1 VTLHIK
7 AKNYHRSI
15 WELLLYHGCVDTH
28 DREWVQNELLDAGMS
43 WSKVQERFLAQYRT
57 AALTS
62 KYHNEFVNLDSK
74 RFPTPQAFN
83 YRVAQLISRFGG
95 SMTEYTTIKHVE
107 SSLPAFYKEKVMEVK
122 YKSQIQQASA
132 AAAAS
137 SSTAMGLLNQTL
149 ALSHGSEF
157 RFTTLTDLFNVIT
170 NISVLHPHEW
180 SKAYAM
186 RNGDKRVTFAADCS
200 HQPYPR
206 TFQRRGQ
213 GYQRNRDN
221 NGHDNNN
228 NTVDSS
234 RIPIPRNSK
243 LEPSASGQP
252 TRVGSKHK
260 GKSKTPTP
268 HRHAVPTSPAR
279 PGVPT
284 AQAPSF
290 SVNSANTTTSHNPHN
305 RPAAPAAPGTHKYP
319 ANAVPTCATCNKR
332 GHTTAEH
339 IDNFKPECDVCKGS
353 HTTRNHD
360 RINSFNNRSS
370 ASFRPP
376 RQSVIRIDDQNIHI
390 LDHEDRYDV
399 LPAPVIDAPTVARA
413 KYAGQ
418 QNNVFIT
425 VAECN
430 NYQRQF
436 THLNL
441 DSGAD
446 LSCINLALVHH
457 YQLPVSPPTGVLQV
471 AGFQAG
477 MTISRI
483 GTVVINL
490 TVHLPLLQRSVVSFR
505 KTFEVVDMKQDDFLI
520 GRDILPTLFP
530 NNDLLMCTPSHSPI
544 TDTPQ
549 HVSYGPPSS
558 IDIENED
565 DSDSDNDSARP
576 TVAAASSSSSSS
588 APSSSSQ

>member
-1 VTLHIK
+1 
-7 AKNYHRSI
+7 
-15 WELLLYHGCVDTH
+15 LLLYHGCVDAH
-28 DREWVQNELLDAGMS
+28 DRDWVKNELLDVGMS
-43 WSKVQERFLAQYRT
+43 WSNVQERFLAQFRT

-62 KYHNEFVNLDSK
+62 KYHNQFVNLDSK
-74 RFPTPQAFN
+74 KFPTPQSFI
-83 YRVAQLISRFGG
+83 YKVSQLISRFGG
-95 SMTEYTTIKHVE
+95 STTEYTTIKHVE
-107 SSLPAFYKEKVMEVK
+107 SVLPTFYKEKVMKEK
-122 YKSQIQQASA
+122 FKNQIQQATAS
-132 AAAAS
+132 AAAS
-137 SSTAMGLLNQTL
+137 SATAMGLLNQTL
-149 ALSHGSEF
+149 AISHGSEF
-157 RFTTLTDLFNVIT
+157 RFASLTDLFNVIT
-170 NISVLHPHEW
+170 NISVLNPTEW
-180 SKAYAM
+180 SKGYSM
-186 RNGDKRVTFAADCS
+186 KNSDRQVTFAADRA

-206 TFQRRGQ
+206 AYQQRNSR
-213 GYQRNRDN
+213 GYQQNKNDSSR
-221 NGHDNNN
+221 NNN
-228 NTVDSS
+228 NTAADSS
-234 RIPIPRNSK
+234 SIPIPRNSK

-268 HRHAVPTSPAR
+268 HRHAVPSSPAR
-279 PGVPT
+279 PGTPS

-290 SVNSANTTTSHNPHN
+290 SVSIANTTTASNPHN
-305 RPAAPAAPGTHKYP
+305 RPAAPGTHKYP
-319 ANAVPTCATCNKR
+319 DNAVPTCGTCNKR

-339 IDNFKPECDVCKGS
+339 IDNFKPECGVCKGS

-360 RINSFNNRSS
+360 RVNSFNNRSS
-370 ASFRPP
+370 SSSAHTP

-390 LDHEDRYDV
+390 LDHEDRYDT
-399 LPAPVIDAPTVARA
+399 LPAPVIDAPTIAAA

-425 VAECN
+425 IAECN
-430 NYQRQF
+430 NYQQQF
-436 THLNL
+436 ARLNL

-457 YQLPVSPPTGVLQV
+457 FQLPVTPPTGAQHV

-477 MTISRI
+477 MSIARI
-483 GTVVINL
+483 GTVIINI

-544 TDTPQ
+544 TDTPH

-558 IDIENED
+558 IDIEDED
-565 DSDSDNDSARP
+565 DSDNDDDNARP
-576 TVAAASSSSSSS
+576 TVAAAASSSSSSS
-588 APSSSSQ
+588 ASSSSPAPSSSSQ